1 MKTNEKDKILET
13 HKQLQKLYDVIYLIK
28 DKEERAIISN
38 LFQDLSDKL
47 LDNQRWIYENKWSSK
62 ISRRP
67 EQAF

>member
-1 MKTNEKDKILET
+1 MSRGLTQQRKDTMEKDKILET

-47 LDNQRWIYENKWSSK
+47 LDNQR
-62 ISRRP
+62 
-67 EQAF
+67 

>member
-1 MKTNEKDKILET
+1 MSRGLTQQRKDTMEKDKILET

-47 LDNQRWIYENKWSSK
+47 LDNQK
-62 ISRRP
+62 
-67 EQAF
+67 

>member
-47 LDNQRWIYENKWSSK
+47 LDNQN
-62 ISRRP
+62 
-67 EQAF
+67 

>member
-1 MKTNEKDKILET
+1 MYWDKAQQRKDTMEKDKILET

-47 LDNQRWIYENKWSSK
+47 LDNQR
-62 ISRRP
+62 
-67 EQAF
+67 

>member
-1 MKTNEKDKILET
+1 MKKDKILET

-47 LDNQRWIYENKWSSK
+47 LDNQRGAGGPAGHKLASK
-62 ISRRP
+62 KKMLTS
-67 EQAF
+67 

>member
-1 MKTNEKDKILET
+1 MEKDKILET

-47 LDNQRWIYENKWSSK
+47 LDNQRGAGGPEGHKLSSK
-62 ISRRP
+62 KKC
-67 EQAF
+67 